1 MVPPPNVEG
10 DDPPPKAEPVPP
22 PNDPKADFAPP
33 PNADC
38 CGDACCA
45 SCPNAEDLAANAE
58 KPPLVVPEPPK
69 AEPDDDPLANGDLLA
84 LANGDPP
91 KALPVLLPP
100 PKADWLPNEGPLPNA
115 GRPPKADPPKVE
127 VVDDAA
133 AAAGCCCAGLA
144 VDVNQELDADGW
156 RFARLRPPN
165 GLFCA
170 PPCGTAE
177 PSPPPMKL
185 KEAAVAAVVS
195 SSIPSS

>member
-1 MVPPPNVEG
+1 MLRATIHLRKQSQYHRRTCKNISQDQSKCYSEQTY
-10 DDPPPKAEPVPP
+10 
-22 PNDPKADFAPP
+22 DPKADFAPP

-115 GRPPKADPPKVE
+115 GRPEFTLV
-127 VVDDAA
+127 
-133 AAAGCCCAGLA
+133 
-144 VDVNQELDADGW
+144 
-156 RFARLRPPN
+156 
-165 GLFCA
+165 
-170 PPCGTAE
+170 
-177 PSPPPMKL
+177 
-185 KEAAVAAVVS
+185 
-195 SSIPSS
+195 